1 MAIAPVAHPNAQ
13 IREAGQSFVLG
24 FVVRAVFSDM
34 NTVEGLVGGAL
45 SAAASL
51 IDTITRPIIAL
62 CFDAN
67 FHGSRLELLTRTLVV
82 LTFLGAAAACFPPV
96 LGLPAGIDTTTLIL
110 ARLAVGILIG
120 RGTFDNHVYIV

>member
-1 MAIAPVAHPNAQ
+1 MAIAPVAYSSAQ

-34 NTVEGLVGGAL
+34 NTVEGFVGGAL

-67 FHGSRLELLTRTLVV
+67 FHGSRLELLTRTVVV
-82 LTFLGAAAACFPPV
+82 LTFLGAATACFAPI
-96 LGLPAGIDTTTLIL
+96 LGLPAGIDVTTLII
-110 ARLAVGILIG
+110 ARLAIG
-120 RGTFDNHVYIV
+120 MLLGPGTFDNHVYIA